1 MPSAR
6 SSPRRCVHGTT
17 RYRDARYRAASA
29 GQPRRAADHRRRAR
43 RSRPHTRGSFLRPTG
58 LLTVPP
64 VRAHG
69 GGARRRP
76 AALWMRAPPLPATRA
91 PPRARARM
99 CVPCPH
105 SPMECMCPYPGTP
118 THGMPVALPGHP
130 DACPTRASR
139 RMPNPGTPTHGVRV
153 VHRQWGGVVTV
164 VSKMKNKNKLK

>member
-17 RYRDARYRAASA
+17 RHRDARYRAASA

-76 AALWMRAPPLPATRA
+76 AALWMRAHRS
-91 PPRARARM
+91 PPRARLRARAHACVSPAPTLQWSV
-99 CVPCPH
+99 CVPTRAPRRMGCLW
-105 SPMECMCPYPGTP
+105 PYRGTP
-118 THGMPVALPGHP
+118 THALPGHP
-130 DACPTRASR
+130 DACPTRAPR
-139 RMPNPGTPTHGVRV
+139 RMGSG
-153 VHRQWGGVVTV
+153 WSIDSGGGGVVTV
-164 VSKMKNKNKLK
+164 VSKMKMKIN